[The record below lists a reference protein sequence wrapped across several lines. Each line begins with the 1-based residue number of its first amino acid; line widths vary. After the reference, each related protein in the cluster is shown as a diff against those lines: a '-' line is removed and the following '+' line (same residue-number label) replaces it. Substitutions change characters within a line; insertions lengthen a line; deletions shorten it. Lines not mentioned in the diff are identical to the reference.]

1 MSEVIDLCTS
11 SDDDEDV
18 MVSSLVAARENTNHQ
33 LPTVKAAGKRKI
45 EMVEDNEEEDDECM
59 IVQAPPQVVMTGAA
73 SSSNAVASSSS
84 STDVAAACDDDDEG
98 VQYEGR
104 TGALAL
110 ADFPHSRENCATK
123 PFKPGFEDQFCE
135 NCYCYC
141 CDKPAK
147 GCPQWVHHCKA
158 VHSQPFWQQRRREC
172 AAAAAAG
179 TSADGSSSST
189 SSCSSVT
196 TVASNSFA
204 AAAAA
209 ATHALNS
216 GSWTCQRVVKAL
228 EQVYPVEPRE
238 PKGFRAGAV
247 LRPYQRQSLG
257 FMLDIERSTDA
268 SLRGN
273 ANRRATYAL
282 DGQNVVAP
290 RGGWLCDEVG
300 SASAGL
306 DPRESP
312 ATPRLARLLSA
323 AC

>member
-1 MSEVIDLCTS
+1 MTMMMTFCTS
-11 SDDDEDV
+11 
-18 MVSSLVAARENTNHQ
+18 
-33 LPTVKAAGKRKI
+33 
-45 EMVEDNEEEDDECM
+45 
-59 IVQAPPQVVMTGAA
+59 
-73 SSSNAVASSSS
+73 
-84 STDVAAACDDDDEG
+84 
-98 VQYEGR
+98 R

-273 ANRRATYAL
+273 ANRRAAYAL

-306 DPRESP
+306 DPRKSP
-312 ATPRLARLLSA
+312 APPRLARLLSA